1 MSDADAPK
9 LGGRFPTIMIV
20 IAGMLAGLFML
31 PFGFGVRAFRMPS
44 GSMQPALYAGD
55 NFVVTKW
62 SYGYGRYSFMPFP
75 GVPGGRLFANNPRR
89 GDLVV
94 FRPVPQ
100 PDRDFVKRVIGLPGD
115 RVQMIDGVLHLNG
128 APVPREDLGEVSFT
142 DENGATIN
150 ARSFRETLPD
160 GGGAYVV
167 LDRGGGELD
176 NTPEYVVP
184 QGHIFLLGD
193 DRDNSADSRVPAF
206 VGYVPM
212 DNLVGRVAW
221 IFETS
226 PAQRLRAE

>member
-1 MSDADAPK
+1 MPIP
-9 LGGRFPTIMIV
+9 GG
-20 IAGMLAGLFML
+20 
-31 PFGFGVRAFRMPS
+31 
-44 GSMQPALYAGD
+44 
-55 NFVVTKW
+55 
-62 SYGYGRYSFMPFP
+62 
-75 GVPGGRLFANNPRR
+75 PGGRLFASNPRR

-94 FRPVPQ
+94 FRPEPQ

-128 APVPREDLGEVSFT
+128 APVPREDLGEVSFG
-142 DENGATIN
+142 DEQGMTIT
-150 ARSFRETLPD
+150 ARGFRETLPD
-160 GGGAYVV
+160 GGAPYVV
-167 LDRGGGELD
+167 LDRGEGELD

-212 DNLVGRVAW
+212 DNLVGRVTW

-226 PAQRLRAE
+226 PAARLAAE